1 MLQPETDLGR
11 FHDPQKGYHSKVTV
25 GDRQAGISLIYEP
38 NSSSYRYNV
47 YCLEMKLMKEILSC
61 EYDYL
66 EDAIINV
73 NEELDGGEIIKQAE
87 VPIFENDTVEELTQ
101 RILAHDIPWP
111 AVIYGDYQI
120 TQLQIF

>member
-1 MLQPETDLGR
+1 MASDFSDQQITEENYQTHYLH
-11 FHDPQKGYHSKVTV
+11 F

-73 NEELDGGEIIKQAE
+73 NEEFTSWELLAYEKKDGCGSCAAK
-87 VPIFENDTVEELTQ
+87 
-101 RILAHDIPWP
+101 
-111 AVIYGDYQI
+111 
-120 TQLQIF
+120 